1 LVLFLYNG
9 EKMRRLNVILLALTL
24 LMPQTLFANEVEE
37 TLSSNEP
44 TVEPTVEPTEQ
55 GPVEVIQSTIVKL
68 NQLTAAAIYSP
79 QLASALV
86 NQEIAPLFDF
96 DHISDEVLL
105 VITAS
110 LGVKEKTYFS
120 EKLKQNII
128 TTLMSRLAQSQSG
141 SLRFISARP
150 VMGGAIA
157 VQLQANGYSRFGLN
171 IDLMFHQNK
180 ERKWQI
186 FDIVLNRDSLINYY
200 QRMVSVKTRRYGV
213 YGMLGR
219 I

>member
-1 LVLFLYNG
+1 
-9 EKMRRLNVILLALTL
+9 MRRLNVILLASTFFIS
-24 LMPQTLFANEVEE
+24 QTLFANESEVIPDV
-37 TLSSNEP
+37 NEP
-44 TVEPTVEPTEQ
+44 VVKATQQ

-68 NQLTAAAIYSP
+68 NQLTAAVIYSP

-86 NQEIAPLFDF
+86 DQEISPLFDF

-105 VITAS
+105 VITAN
-110 LGVKEKTYFS
+110 LGEKEKAYFS
-120 EKLKQNII
+120 TKLKQNII
-128 TTLMSRLAQSQSG
+128 TTLVSRLAQSQSG

-150 VMGGAIA
+150 IMGGSIA
-157 VQLQANGYSRFGLN
+157 VQLQVNGYSRFGLN
-171 IDLMFHQNK
+171 IDLLFHQSK
-180 ERKWQI
+180 ENKWQI

-200 QRMVSVKTRRYGV
+200 QRMVSIKTRRYGV

>member
-1 LVLFLYNG
+1 
-9 EKMRRLNVILLALTL
+9 MRRLNVILLASTL
-24 LMPQTLFANEVEE
+24 FISQTLFANESEVIPDV
-37 TLSSNEP
+37 NEP
-44 TVEPTVEPTEQ
+44 VVKATQQ

-86 NQEIAPLFDF
+86 DKEISPLFDF
-96 DHISDEVLL
+96 DYISDEVLL
-105 VITAS
+105 VITAN
-110 LGVKEKTYFS
+110 LGEKEKAYFS
-120 EKLKQNII
+120 TKLKQNII
-128 TTLMSRLAQSQSG
+128 TTLVSRLAQSQSG

-150 VMGGAIA
+150 IMGGSIA
-157 VQLQANGYSRFGLN
+157 VQLQVNGYSRFGLN
-171 IDLMFHQNK
+171 IDLLFHQSK
-180 ERKWQI
+180 ENKWQI

-200 QRMVSVKTRRYGV
+200 QRMVSIKTRRYGV

>member
-1 LVLFLYNG
+1 
-9 EKMRRLNVILLALTL
+9 MRRLNVILLALTL
-24 LMPQTLFANEVEE
+24 FISQTLFANESEVIPDVNDPVVKA
-37 TLSSNEP
+37 TQ
-44 TVEPTVEPTEQ
+44 Q

-79 QLASALV
+79 QLAIALV
-86 NQEIAPLFDF
+86 DQEISPLFDF

-105 VITAS
+105 VITAN
-110 LGVKEKTYFS
+110 LGEKEKAYFS
-120 EKLKQNII
+120 TKLKQNII
-128 TTLMSRLAQSQSG
+128 TTLVSRLAQSQSG

-150 VMGGAIA
+150 IMGGSIA
-157 VQLQANGYSRFGLN
+157 VQLQVNGYSRFGLN
-171 IDLMFHQNK
+171 IDLLFHQSK
-180 ERKWQI
+180 ENKWQI

-200 QRMVSVKTRRYGV
+200 QRMVSIKTRRYGV

>member
-1 LVLFLYNG
+1 
-9 EKMRRLNVILLALTL
+9 MRRLNVILLASTFFIS
-24 LMPQTLFANEVEE
+24 QTLFANESEVIPDV
-37 TLSSNEP
+37 NEP
-44 TVEPTVEPTEQ
+44 AVVATER

-68 NQLTAAAIYSP
+68 NQLTAAVIYSP

-86 NQEIAPLFDF
+86 DQEISPLFDF

-105 VITAS
+105 VITAN
-110 LGVKEKTYFS
+110 LGEKEKAYFS
-120 EKLKQNII
+120 AKLKQNII
-128 TTLMSRLAQSQSG
+128 TTLVSRLAQSQSG

-150 VMGGAIA
+150 IMGGSIA
-157 VQLQANGYSRFGLN
+157 VQLQVNGYSRFGLN
-171 IDLMFHQNK
+171 IDLLFHQSK
-180 ERKWQI
+180 ESKWQI

-200 QRMVSVKTRRYGV
+200 QRMVSIKTRRYGV

>member
-1 LVLFLYNG
+1 LVLFLNNG
-9 EKMRRLNVILLALTL
+9 EKMRRLNVILLASTL
-24 LMPQTLFANEVEE
+24 FISQTLFANESEVIPDVNDPVVKA
-37 TLSSNEP
+37 TQ
-44 TVEPTVEPTEQ
+44 Q

-86 NQEIAPLFDF
+86 DQEISPLFDF

-105 VITAS
+105 VITAN
-110 LGVKEKTYFS
+110 LGEKEKAYFS
-120 EKLKQNII
+120 TKLKQNII
-128 TTLMSRLAQSQSG
+128 TTLVSRLAQSQSG

-150 VMGGAIA
+150 IMGGSIA
-157 VQLQANGYSRFGLN
+157 VQLQVNGYSRFGLN
-171 IDLMFHQNK
+171 IDLLFHQSK
-180 ERKWQI
+180 ENKWQI

-200 QRMVSVKTRRYGV
+200 QRMVSIKTRRYGV

>member
-1 LVLFLYNG
+1 
-9 EKMRRLNVILLALTL
+9 MRRLNVILLASTL
-24 LMPQTLFANEVEE
+24 FISQTLFANESEVIPDV
-37 TLSSNEP
+37 NEP
-44 TVEPTVEPTEQ
+44 AVVATER

-68 NQLTAAAIYSP
+68 NQLTAAVIYSP

-86 NQEIAPLFDF
+86 DQEISPLFDF

-105 VITAS
+105 VITAN
-110 LGVKEKTYFS
+110 LGEKEKAYFS
-120 EKLKQNII
+120 TKLKQNII
-128 TTLMSRLAQSQSG
+128 TTLVSRLAQSQSG

-150 VMGGAIA
+150 IMGGSIA
-157 VQLQANGYSRFGLN
+157 VQLQVNGYSRFGLN
-171 IDLMFHQNK
+171 IDLLFHQSK
-180 ERKWQI
+180 ENKWQI

-200 QRMVSVKTRRYGV
+200 QRMVSIKTRRYGV

>member
-1 LVLFLYNG
+1 LVLFLNNG
-9 EKMRRLNVILLALTL
+9 EKMRRLNVILLASTFFIS
-24 LMPQTLFANEVEE
+24 QTLFANESEVIPDV
-37 TLSSNEP
+37 NEP
-44 TVEPTVEPTEQ
+44 AVVATER

-68 NQLTAAAIYSP
+68 NQLTAAVIYSP

-86 NQEIAPLFDF
+86 DQEISPLFDF

-105 VITAS
+105 VITAN
-110 LGVKEKTYFS
+110 LGEKEKAYFS
-120 EKLKQNII
+120 TKLKQNII
-128 TTLMSRLAQSQSG
+128 TTLVSRLAQSQSG

-150 VMGGAIA
+150 IMGGSIA
-157 VQLQANGYSRFGLN
+157 VQLQVNGYSRFGLN
-171 IDLMFHQNK
+171 IDLLFHQSK
-180 ERKWQI
+180 ENKWQI

-200 QRMVSVKTRRYGV
+200 QRMVSIKTRRYGV

>member
-1 LVLFLYNG
+1 
-9 EKMRRLNVILLALTL
+9 MRRLNVILLALTL
-24 LMPQTLFANEVEE
+24 FISQTLLANESEVISDVINEQVVEA
-37 TLSSNEP
+37 
-44 TVEPTVEPTEQ
+44 TEQ

-79 QLASALV
+79 QLAIALV

-105 VITAS
+105 VITAN
-110 LGVKEKTYFS
+110 LGEKEKAYFS
-120 EKLKQNII
+120 NKLKQNII
-128 TTLMSRLAQSQSG
+128 TTLMSRLAQSQSA

-150 VMGGAIA
+150 IMGGAIA
-157 VQLQANGYSRFGLN
+157 VQLQVSGYSRFGLN
-171 IDLMFHQNK
+171 IDLLFHQSK
-180 ERKWQI
+180 ENKWQI

-200 QRMVSVKTRRYGV
+200 QRMVSIKTRRYGV

>member
-1 LVLFLYNG
+1 MSISQFEFYLVLFLDIG
-9 EKMRRLNVILLALTL
+9 EKMRRLNVILLALILFISQTL
-24 LMPQTLFANEVEE
+24 LANESAVEA
-37 TLSSNEP
+37 
-44 TVEPTVEPTEQ
+44 TEQ

-68 NQLTAAAIYSP
+68 NQLTAAVNYSP

-86 NQEIAPLFDF
+86 DQEIAPLFDF
-96 DHISDEVLL
+96 DYISNEVLL
-105 VITAS
+105 VIIAN
-110 LGVKEKTYFS
+110 LGEKEKAYFS
-120 EKLKQNII
+120 TKLKQNII
-128 TTLMSRLAQSQSG
+128 TTLMSRLAQSQSA

-150 VMGGAIA
+150 IMGGAIA
-157 VQLQANGYSRFGLN
+157 VQLQVNGYSRFGLN
-171 IDLMFHQNK
+171 IDLLFHQSK

-200 QRMVSVKTRRYGV
+200 QRMVSIKTRRYGI

>member
-1 LVLFLYNG
+1 LVLFLNNG
-9 EKMRRLNVILLALTL
+9 EKMRRLNVILLASTL
-24 LMPQTLFANEVEE
+24 FISQTLFANESEVIPDV
-37 TLSSNEP
+37 NEP
-44 TVEPTVEPTEQ
+44 AVVATER

-68 NQLTAAAIYSP
+68 NQLTAAVIYSP

-86 NQEIAPLFDF
+86 DQEISPLFDF

-105 VITAS
+105 VITAN
-110 LGVKEKTYFS
+110 LGEKEKAYFS
-120 EKLKQNII
+120 TKLKQNII
-128 TTLMSRLAQSQSG
+128 TTLVSRLAQSQSG

-150 VMGGAIA
+150 IMGGSIA
-157 VQLQANGYSRFGLN
+157 VQLQVNGYSRFGLN
-171 IDLMFHQNK
+171 IDLLFHQSK
-180 ERKWQI
+180 ENKWQI

-200 QRMVSVKTRRYGV
+200 QRMVSIKTRRYGV

>member
-1 LVLFLYNG
+1 
-9 EKMRRLNVILLALTL
+9 MRRLNVILLALTL
-24 LMPQTLFANEVEE
+24 LMSQTLFASEVEA
-37 TLSSNEP
+37 TLSPSK
-44 TVEPTVEPTEQ
+44 PTEQ

-86 NQEIAPLFDF
+86 DQEIAPLFDF
-96 DHISDEVLL
+96 DHISNEVLL
-105 VITAS
+105 VVTAN
-110 LGVKEKTYFS
+110 LGEKEKTYFS
-120 EKLKQNII
+120 AKLKQNIV

-157 VQLQANGYSRFGLN
+157 VQLQVNGYSRFGLN

>member
-24 LMPQTLFANEVEE
+24 FISQTLFANESEVIPDVNDPVVKA
-37 TLSSNEP
+37 TQ
-44 TVEPTVEPTEQ
+44 Q

-86 NQEIAPLFDF
+86 DQEISPLFDF

-105 VITAS
+105 VITAN
-110 LGVKEKTYFS
+110 LGEKEKAYFS
-120 EKLKQNII
+120 TKLKQNII
-128 TTLMSRLAQSQSG
+128 TTLVSRLAQSQSG

-150 VMGGAIA
+150 IMGGSIA
-157 VQLQANGYSRFGLN
+157 VQLQVNGYSRFGLN
-171 IDLMFHQNK
+171 IDLLFHQSK
-180 ERKWQI
+180 ENKWQI

-200 QRMVSVKTRRYGV
+200 QRMVSIKTRRYGV

>member
-1 LVLFLYNG
+1 
-9 EKMRRLNVILLALTL
+9 MRKWNVILLTLTL
-24 LMPQTLFANEVEE
+24 LFSQTSF
-37 TLSSNEP
+37 SNETATIDTP
-44 TVEPTVEPTEQ
+44 KTVEATKQ

-68 NQLTAAAIYSP
+68 NKLTAAAIYSP
-79 QLASALV
+79 KLASILV
-86 NQEIAPLFDF
+86 EHEVVPLFDF
-96 DHISDEVLL
+96 DHIADEVLL
-105 VITAS
+105 VITAD
-110 LGVKEKTYFS
+110 LGEKELAYFS
-120 EKLKQNII
+120 NKLKQNIV

-157 VQLQANGYSRFGLN
+157 VQLQVNGYSRYGLN
-171 IDLMFHQNK
+171 IELMFHQSK
-180 ERKWQI
+180 ENKWQI

-200 QRMVSVKTRRYGV
+200 QRMVSIKARRYGV

>member
-1 LVLFLYNG
+1 
-9 EKMRRLNVILLALTL
+9 MRRFNVILLALTL
-24 LMPQTLFANEVEE
+24 LMSQTLFANEVEA
-37 TLSSNEP
+37 TLSSD
-44 TVEPTVEPTEQ
+44 EPTVEPTEQ
-55 GPVEVIQSTIVKL
+55 GPVEVIQSTIIKL

-86 NQEIAPLFDF
+86 DQEIAPLFDF

-105 VITAS
+105 VVTAN
-110 LGVKEKTYFS
+110 LGVKEKAYFS
-120 EKLKQNII
+120 AKLKQNII

-150 VMGGAIA
+150 VMGGSIA
-157 VQLQANGYSRFGLN
+157 VQLQVNGYSRFGLN

-200 QRMVSVKTRRYGV
+200 QRMVSVKARRYGI

>member
-1 LVLFLYNG
+1 
-9 EKMRRLNVILLALTL
+9 MRRLNVILLALTL
-24 LMPQTLFANEVEE
+24 FISQTLLANESEVISDVINEQVVEA
-37 TLSSNEP
+37 
-44 TVEPTVEPTEQ
+44 TEQ

-86 NQEIAPLFDF
+86 DQEISPLFDF

-105 VITAS
+105 VITAN
-110 LGVKEKTYFS
+110 LGEKEKAYFS
-120 EKLKQNII
+120 TKLKQNII
-128 TTLMSRLAQSQSG
+128 TTLVSRLAQSQSG

-150 VMGGAIA
+150 IMGGSIA
-157 VQLQANGYSRFGLN
+157 VQLQVNGYSRFGLN
-171 IDLMFHQNK
+171 IDLLFHQSK
-180 ERKWQI
+180 ENKWQI

-200 QRMVSVKTRRYGV
+200 QRMVSIKTRRYGV

>member
-1 LVLFLYNG
+1 MVLFLNNG
-9 EKMRRLNVILLALTL
+9 EKMRRLNVILLASTL
-24 LMPQTLFANEVEE
+24 FISQTLFANESEVIPDV
-37 TLSSNEP
+37 NEP
-44 TVEPTVEPTEQ
+44 AVVATER

-68 NQLTAAAIYSP
+68 NQLTAAVIYSP

-86 NQEIAPLFDF
+86 DQEISPLFDF

-105 VITAS
+105 VITAN
-110 LGVKEKTYFS
+110 LGEKEKAYFS
-120 EKLKQNII
+120 AKLKQNII
-128 TTLMSRLAQSQSG
+128 TTLVSRLAQSQSG

-150 VMGGAIA
+150 IMGGSIA
-157 VQLQANGYSRFGLN
+157 VQLQVNGYSRFGLN
-171 IDLMFHQNK
+171 IDLLFHQSK
-180 ERKWQI
+180 ENKWQI

-200 QRMVSVKTRRYGV
+200 QRMVSIKTRRYGV

>member
-1 LVLFLYNG
+1 MVLFLNNG
-9 EKMRRLNVILLALTL
+9 EKMRRLNVILLASTL
-24 LMPQTLFANEVEE
+24 FISQTLFANESEVIPDV
-37 TLSSNEP
+37 NEP
-44 TVEPTVEPTEQ
+44 AVVATER

-68 NQLTAAAIYSP
+68 NQLTAAVIYSP

-86 NQEIAPLFDF
+86 DQEISPLFDF

-105 VITAS
+105 VITAN
-110 LGVKEKTYFS
+110 LGEKEKAYFS
-120 EKLKQNII
+120 TKLKQNII
-128 TTLMSRLAQSQSG
+128 TTLVSRLAQSQSG

-150 VMGGAIA
+150 IMGGSIA
-157 VQLQANGYSRFGLN
+157 VQLQVNGYSRFGLN
-171 IDLMFHQNK
+171 IDLLFHQSK
-180 ERKWQI
+180 ENKWQI

-200 QRMVSVKTRRYGV
+200 QRMVSIKTRRYGV

>member
-1 LVLFLYNG
+1 
-9 EKMRRLNVILLALTL
+9 MRRLNVILLALTL
-24 LMPQTLFANEVEE
+24 FISQTLLANESEVISGVINEQVVEA
-37 TLSSNEP
+37 
-44 TVEPTVEPTEQ
+44 TEQ

-86 NQEIAPLFDF
+86 DQEISPLFDF

-105 VITAS
+105 VITAN
-110 LGVKEKTYFS
+110 LGEKEKAYFS
-120 EKLKQNII
+120 TKLKQNII
-128 TTLMSRLAQSQSG
+128 TTLVSRLAQSQSG

-150 VMGGAIA
+150 IMGGSIA
-157 VQLQANGYSRFGLN
+157 VQLQVNGYSRFGLN
-171 IDLMFHQNK
+171 IDLLFHQSK
-180 ERKWQI
+180 ENKWQI

-200 QRMVSVKTRRYGV
+200 QRMVSIKTRRYGV

>member
-1 LVLFLYNG
+1 
-9 EKMRRLNVILLALTL
+9 MRRLNVILLASTL
-24 LMPQTLFANEVEE
+24 FISQTLFANESEVIPDV
-37 TLSSNEP
+37 NEP
-44 TVEPTVEPTEQ
+44 AVVATER

-68 NQLTAAAIYSP
+68 NQLTAAVIYSP

-86 NQEIAPLFDF
+86 DQEISPLFDF

-105 VITAS
+105 VITAN
-110 LGVKEKTYFS
+110 LGEKEKAYFS
-120 EKLKQNII
+120 AKLKQNII
-128 TTLMSRLAQSQSG
+128 TTLISRLAQSQSG

-150 VMGGAIA
+150 IMGGSIA
-157 VQLQANGYSRFGLN
+157 VQLQVNGYSRFGLN
-171 IDLMFHQNK
+171 IDLLFHQSK
-180 ERKWQI
+180 ENKWQI

-200 QRMVSVKTRRYGV
+200 QRMVSIKTRRYGV

>member
-1 LVLFLYNG
+1 
-9 EKMRRLNVILLALTL
+9 MRRLNVILLALTL
-24 LMPQTLFANEVEE
+24 LMSQTLFANEVEA
-37 TLSSNEP
+37 TLSSN
-44 TVEPTVEPTEQ
+44 EPTVEPTEQ
-55 GPVEVIQSTIVKL
+55 GPVEVIQSTIIKL

-86 NQEIAPLFDF
+86 DQEIAPLFDF
-96 DHISDEVLL
+96 DYISDEVLL
-105 VITAS
+105 VITAD
-110 LGVKEKTYFS
+110 LGVKEKAYFS
-120 EKLKQNII
+120 AKLKQNIV

-150 VMGGAIA
+150 VMGGSIA
-157 VQLQANGYSRFGLN
+157 VQLQVNGYSRFGLN
-171 IDLMFHQNK
+171 IDLMFHQSK
-180 ERKWQI
+180 EGKWQI

-200 QRMVSVKTRRYGV
+200 QRMVSVKTRRYGI

>member
-1 LVLFLYNG
+1 
-9 EKMRRLNVILLALTL
+9 MRRLNVILLASTL
-24 LMPQTLFANEVEE
+24 FISQTLFANESEVIPDV
-37 TLSSNEP
+37 NEP
-44 TVEPTVEPTEQ
+44 AVVATER

-68 NQLTAAAIYSP
+68 NQLTAAVIYSP

-86 NQEIAPLFDF
+86 DQEISPLFDF

-105 VITAS
+105 VITAN
-110 LGVKEKTYFS
+110 LGEKEKAYFS
-120 EKLKQNII
+120 AKLKQNII
-128 TTLMSRLAQSQSG
+128 TTLVSRLAQSQSG

-150 VMGGAIA
+150 IMGGSIA
-157 VQLQANGYSRFGLN
+157 VQLQVNGYSRFGLN
-171 IDLMFHQNK
+171 IDLLFHQSK
-180 ERKWQI
+180 ENKWQI

-200 QRMVSVKTRRYGV
+200 QRMVSIKTRRYGV